1 MNRQGWQ
8 KQIARVMRLRWL
20 ILGTMVVVGLINLLQ
35 RVAPTVVADRV
46 MAEFSLTAIAFGG
59 LAAVY
64 FYTYA
69 AMQIPAGMMVDTLGP
84 KRTITLGC
92 LMAGVGSIVFGLASS
107 LLVAYI
113 GRFLVTIGVGVMWLC
128 TLKALT
134 EWFRS
139 REFATMSGLVGGF
152 VQLGALLG
160 TTPLAVLVV
169 HVGWRMSFEVV
180 GFFSLA
186 MAAACWLIVK
196 NRPTDV
202 GLPSLAEIESYESGL
217 NQVTSQPSTTSP
229 ANSPMVKLKMVLG
242 NKHSWP
248 PLLVALGSYSPYLV
262 FVSTWGVPY
271 IMQVYGMSREAAAN
285 YALVGTLGHAVGLA
299 LAGYVSDKLMVRRKL
314 PIIIFALVSFLTW
327 LVIILWNGGQP
338 PRQLLYLLCFLMGAS
353 SAGHIMSYACA
364 KEVNSPAASGIAMG
378 FTNIGG
384 FIGVALVQP
393 LFGYVL
399 DLNWQGAMAAGARI
413 YPLSAY
419 QSSFM
424 LCLAV
429 TLLCI
434 IAGFLIK
441 ETRCQNIH
449 SMVGD

>member
-1 MNRQGWQ
+1 MNKPEWQ

-20 ILGTMVVVGLINLLQ
+20 ILGTMVVADLINMLQ

-46 MAEFSLTAIAFGG
+46 MAEFGLTAIAFGG

-69 AMQIPAGMMVDTLGP
+69 AMQIPAGMMADTLGP
-84 KRTITLGC
+84 RGTITLGC
-92 LMAGVGSIVFGLASS
+92 LTAGLGSIVFGLAPS

-128 TLKALT
+128 VLKVLA

-139 REFATMSGLVGGF
+139 REFATMSGLVGGV
-152 VQLGALLG
+152 VQIGALLG
-160 TTPLAVLVV
+160 ATPLAILVV
-169 HVGWRMSFEVV
+169 HTGWRMSFELV
-180 GFFSLA
+180 GLFSLA
-186 MAAACWLIVK
+186 MAAVCWLIVK

-202 GLPSLAEIESYESGL
+202 SLPSLAEIESYESGL
-217 NQVTSQPSTTSP
+217 SQAPPQPLAITPTISP
-229 ANSPMVKLKMVLG
+229 ITKLKIVLG
-242 NKHSWP
+242 NKYSWP
-248 PLLVALGSYSPYLV
+248 PLLVALGSYTPYLI

-285 YALVGTLGHAVGLA
+285 YALIGTVGHAVGLV
-299 LAGYVSDKLMVRRKL
+299 LTGYISDKLMVRRKL
-314 PIIIFALVSFLTW
+314 PIILFASVGLLTW

-338 PRQLLYLLCFLMGAS
+338 PQQFLYPICFFMGAS
-353 SAGHIMSYACA
+353 ASGHLMSYACA
-364 KEVNSPAASGIAMG
+364 KEVNPPTVSGIAMG
-378 FTNIGG
+378 FANIGG

-399 DLNWQGAMAAGARI
+399 DLNWQGVIVAGTRI
-413 YPLSAY
+413 YPLFAY
-419 QSSFM
+419 QSGFM

-429 TLLCI
+429 TLICL
-434 IAGFLIK
+434 IASLLIK
-441 ETRCQNIH
+441 ETRCQNIY
-449 SMVGD
+449 SMIKG